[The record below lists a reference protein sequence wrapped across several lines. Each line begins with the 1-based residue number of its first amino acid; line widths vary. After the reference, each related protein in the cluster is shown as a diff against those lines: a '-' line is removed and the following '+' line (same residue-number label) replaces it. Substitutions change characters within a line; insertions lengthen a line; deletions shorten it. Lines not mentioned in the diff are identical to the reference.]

1 MLISKK
7 KPELGLFLIKHMKN
21 KCFSVVLA
29 LILMAPYINANA
41 VTLKDVNKEIIREF
55 IVQVTAYSSTPD
67 QTDDTPF
74 IAANGTYVHDGVVAA
89 NFLPFGTTIKIPE
102 VYGDKVFIVEDRMH
116 RRFQKRIDIWFPDRQ
131 SALQFGYQELK
142 IQILEN

>member
-1 MLISKK
+1 MLTSKK
-7 KPELGLFLIKHMKN
+7 RAQLGLFLFKHMKN
-21 KCFSVVLA
+21 KYFSVVLA
-29 LILMAPYINANA
+29 LILMAPSLTANA
-41 VTLKDVNKEIIREF
+41 VTLKDVNKKIINEF
-55 IVQVTAYSSTPD
+55 IVQATAYSSTPD

-74 IAANGTYVHDGVVAA
+74 IVANGTFVHDGVVAA

-116 RRFQKRIDIWFPDRQ
+116 RRFQKRIDIWFPDRR
-131 SALQFGYQELK
+131 SALRFGYKELK

>member
-1 MLISKK
+1 MFKHMNIKC
-7 KPELGLFLIKHMKN
+7 FLIVMV
-21 KCFSVVLA
+21 FLSGV
-29 LILMAPYINANA
+29 MPANA
-41 VTLKDVNKEIIREF
+41 VTK
-55 IVQVTAYSSTPD
+55 VQLANSTSDKILVVEATAYSSTID

-89 NFLPFGTTIKIPE
+89 NFLPFGTLIKIPE
-102 VYGDKVFIVEDRMH
+102 IYGDKIFIVEDRMH

-131 SALQFGYQELK
+131 SALKFGYQELK

>member
-1 MLISKK
+1 
-7 KPELGLFLIKHMKN
+7 MKN
-21 KCFSVVLA
+21 KLFSVILGVVL
-29 LILMAPYINANA
+29 MTPYLSVNA
-41 VTLKDVNKEIIREF
+41 VTLKDVNREIIREI
-55 IVQVTAYSSTPD
+55 IVQVTAYSSTID

-74 IAANGTYVHDGVVAA
+74 IGANGTYVHDGVVAA
-89 NFLPFGTTIKIPE
+89 NFLPFGTKIKIPE

-131 SALQFGYQELK
+131 SALKFGYQELK

>member
-1 MLISKK
+1 MV
-7 KPELGLFLIKHMKN
+7 FLSGVM
-21 KCFSVVLA
+21 
-29 LILMAPYINANA
+29 PANA
-41 VTLKDVNKEIIREF
+41 VTK
-55 IVQVTAYSSTPD
+55 VQLANSTSDKILVVEATAYSSTID

-89 NFLPFGTTIKIPE
+89 NFLPFGTLIKIPE
-102 VYGDKVFIVEDRMH
+102 IYGDKIFIVEDRMH

-131 SALQFGYQELK
+131 SALKFGYQELK

>member
-1 MLISKK
+1 
-7 KPELGLFLIKHMKN
+7 LFKHMN
-21 KCFSVVLA
+21 IKCFLVVLA
-29 LILMAPYINANA
+29 IVLMAPVAKA
-41 VTLKDVNKEIIREF
+41 SVNKELVVEA
-55 IVQVTAYSSTPD
+55 TAYSSTID

-89 NFLPFGTTIKIPE
+89 NFLPFGTLIKIPE
-102 VYGDKVFIVEDRMH
+102 IYGDKIFIIEDRMH

>member
-7 KPELGLFLIKHMKN
+7 RARLGLFLIKHMN
-21 KCFSVVLA
+21 IQYILA
-29 LILMAPYINANA
+29 ILTMLSTISSASAGNSGQVASSSP
-41 VTLKDVNKEIIREF
+41 NKELVVEA
-55 IVQVTAYSSTPD
+55 TAYSSTFD

-74 IAANGTYVHDGVVAA
+74 ITANGTYVHDGVVAA

-102 VYGDKVFIVEDRMH
+102 VYGDKVFVVKDRMH

-131 SALQFGYQELK
+131 SALRFGYQELK